1 MPLIVGITGGIGSGK
16 TLIGRIFSELG
27 VPVFNADVE
36 TKSAYKNTAFV
47 QLIAARWP
55 EAVSENGSVLT
66 DVIGT
71 HVFQDKDELAWLES
85 ILHPYTRQR
94 WEAFIKEHHDA
105 PYIMKESAI
114 LIQSKTHASCNH
126 IILVKAEKS
135 ERIRRVQMRSNLS
148 ESEILKRME
157 AQMSEDEISK
167 YCDYTIIN
175 QEPHSVIAQVLKI
188 HESLLSRAI

>member
-1 MPLIVGITGGIGSGK
+1 MPIVVGITGGIGSGK
-16 TLIGRIFSELG
+16 TLIGRIFSALS

-36 TKSAYKNTAFV
+36 TKSAYKNETFV

-94 WEAFIKEHHDA
+94 WEAFMKEHHDA

-114 LIQSKTHASCNH
+114 LIQSKSHESCDH
-126 IILVKAEKS
+126 IILVKAEKA
-135 ERIRRVQMRSNLS
+135 ERVKRVQMRSNLP

-167 YCDYTIIN
+167 YCDYAIMN

-188 HESLLSRAI
+188 HESILSRAI

>member
-126 IILVKAEKS
+126 IILVKAEKL

-148 ESEILKRME
+148 ESEILKRMD
-157 AQMSEDEISK
+157 AQMSEDEISN